1 MSRKRTLVD
10 HGFRLPSAMDNRPLR
25 WEEFLQRIGQ
35 TVYLSA
41 TPGPYELNEGDG
53 VVEQIIRPTGL
64 IDPEIVVKPT
74 KGQID
79 DLVHEIRVRTERT
92 SGSWSRR

>member
-1 MSRKRTLVD
+1 
-10 HGFRLPSAMDNRPLR
+10 MDNRPLK
-25 WEEFLQRIGQ
+25 WEEFVDRIGQ

-41 TPGPYELNEGDG
+41 TPGKYELGRATG

-64 IDPEIVVKPT
+64 IDPKIVVKQT
-74 KGQID
+74 KARSTTCSARSASGP
-79 DLVHEIRVRTERT
+79 RRT